1 MNSTRLTLPTADLRP
16 QPLRPTT
23 LPSPPPG
30 VSLQFGTLKQWPT
43 VAPQVWQTLA
53 GFPPNA
59 APPLNPTFH
68 QERREALLA
77 QLPEKT
83 AVVLV
88 GGKELRRNND
98 VHFPFRQQTNFY
110 YLTGFEEPN
119 AVAILQNTP
128 GQPRLTMFVPPKDPA
143 AETWTGRRA
152 GPEGA
157 RNLYGADAAFPIDEL
172 EAKLPGLLQG
182 AENLELLAAESTIPD
197 SKSKRPMSHTSL
209 DIFRLL
215 KQLQPNP
222 TIGDAAP
229 RVDELRVIK
238 TPHEIALLKRACQ
251 ITAKAHTKAMKA
263 QGQAARKNPTAAV
276 NEGEIQARV
285 ESHFRKRGALR
296 AGYPSIAGA
305 GVNACIL
312 HYTTNNDPAT
322 PGDLILVD
330 AGAEYG
336 YYTGDITRTW
346 PISGT
351 FTPEQKA
358 LYNLVLK
365 AEEAGIQAVQ
375 PGATLSSIHQQV
387 VRILSEG
394 LVDLGLLPGPVEA
407 RIQDKTYTR
416 YFMHGTSHFLGM
428 DVHDTSGANLSRE
441 DGKQRPLEPGMVLT
455 IEPGLYIDPAVAQEY
470 QVDPKWWGLG
480 IRIEDNVLVTPT
492 GRENLTRKAPKTVE
506 AIERLMQKG

>member
-1 MNSTRLTLPTADLRP
+1 MNTTQLTLPKAGLRP
-16 QPLRPTT
+16 EAPLPTA
-23 LPSPPPG
+23 LPSPPSMPTPR
-30 VSLQFGTLKQWPT
+30 FGGLKQWTT
-43 VAPQVWQTLA
+43 VAPTVWKSLA

-59 APPLNPTFH
+59 APPLAPAFH
-68 QERREALLA
+68 RERREALLA

-157 RNLYGADAAFPIDEL
+157 QSIYGADAAFSIDQL

-197 SKSKRPMSHTSL
+197 SKSKRPMSHASL
-209 DIFRLL
+209 DIFRLM
-215 KQLQPNP
+215 KQLRPNP
-222 TIGDAAP
+222 TIGDAAS
-229 RVDELRVIK
+229 RVDELRVVK
-238 TPHEIALLKRACQ
+238 TPYEIALLKQACD

-263 QGQAARKNPTAAV
+263 QGKAARKNPTAAT
-276 NEGEIQARV
+276 NEGEIQARI

-312 HYTTNNDPAT
+312 HYTTNNDPAK

-375 PGATLSSIHQQV
+375 PGATLASIHQGV

-394 LVDLGLLPGPVEA
+394 LVALGLLPGPVED
-407 RIQDKTYTR
+407 RIEDKAYTR

-428 DVHDTSGANLSRE
+428 DVHDTSGNGLSRE
-441 DGKQRPLEPGMVLT
+441 AGKKRPLEPGMVLT
-455 IEPGLYIDPAVAQEY
+455 IEPGLYIDPAVAQAHN
-470 QVDPKWWGLG
+470 VDPKWWGIG
-480 IRIEDNVLVTPT
+480 IRIEDNILVTPT
-492 GRENLTRKAPKTVE
+492 GQENLTHKAPKTVE